1 MTIYAFS
8 LENFNRSK
16 EEVDTLFALLRD
28 KLKVMSEH
36 EDLYARYNKVRIRI
50 IGNRS
55 FIPEDI
61 LKDLEN
67 VEETTKDFGSKKT
80 LNVCFPYTARDEI
93 TYAIKT
99 IANKRVSGELND
111 RNKIT
116 TKTIEKNFYFG
127 DDVPP
132 LDILIRTSVH
142 TRLSD
147 FLLWQC
153 TTECTIEFPDVL
165 WPDFGFISIMSIL
178 FKWSYYRTIQ
188 IEEEAIRGKEPRVQ
202 EVIPPVLLKELPNPP
217 PATSVI

>member
-80 LNVCFPYTARDEI
+80 LNVCFPILLVMKSLMRLKLLL
-93 TYAIKT
+93 IKEFQENLM
-99 IANKRVSGELND
+99 IVIKSLLKPLKR
-111 RNKIT
+111 
-116 TKTIEKNFYFG
+116 
-127 DDVPP
+127 
-132 LDILIRTSVH
+132 
-142 TRLSD
+142 
-147 FLLWQC
+147 
-153 TTECTIEFPDVL
+153 
-165 WPDFGFISIMSIL
+165 ISILEMM
-178 FKWSYYRTIQ
+178 YHH
-188 IEEEAIRGKEPRVQ
+188 
-202 EVIPPVLLKELPNPP
+202 
-217 PATSVI
+217 

>member
-99 IANKRVSGELND
+99 IASKEFQENLMIVIKSLLKPLKR
-111 RNKIT
+111 
-116 TKTIEKNFYFG
+116 
-127 DDVPP
+127 
-132 LDILIRTSVH
+132 
-142 TRLSD
+142 
-147 FLLWQC
+147 
-153 TTECTIEFPDVL
+153 
-165 WPDFGFISIMSIL
+165 ISILEMM
-178 FKWSYYRTIQ
+178 YHH
-188 IEEEAIRGKEPRVQ
+188 
-202 EVIPPVLLKELPNPP
+202 
-217 PATSVI
+217 

>member
-67 VEETTKDFGSKKT
+67 V
-80 LNVCFPYTARDEI
+80 R
-93 TYAIKT
+93 
-99 IANKRVSGELND
+99 
-111 RNKIT
+111 RN
-116 TKTIEKNFYFG
+116 Y
-127 DDVPP
+127 
-132 LDILIRTSVH
+132 
-142 TRLSD
+142 
-147 FLLWQC
+147 
-153 TTECTIEFPDVL
+153 
-165 WPDFGFISIMSIL
+165 
-178 FKWSYYRTIQ
+178 
-188 IEEEAIRGKEPRVQ
+188 
-202 EVIPPVLLKELPNPP
+202 
-217 PATSVI
+217 